1 MKNIKRIVHGD
12 IKALLKNFFALVIAI
27 GLCLLPAL
35 YAWFNIYSNWDPY
48 GNTDGI
54 MIAVASKDMGY
65 IDSNGESANVGEE
78 ILNSLKENSSIHWV
92 VTDSDK
98 AVEGVRS
105 GKYYA
110 CVVLSE
116 DFSKCMYDGVL
127 HNLKR
132 PKVFYYE
139 NEKKNAVATKITDT
153 AVSNLKNNINEMYIS
168 ILVSHLFEEES
179 RIVEKDSDDSLLER
193 MEHSLTRLSERID
206 GYESLIDSLVVADER
221 LVASLDGAKGELDAA
236 KSAANSRS
244 QKLKDA
250 SSSDYSSNLVKKD
263 TEVSKSISSAAEQ
276 MKKAVDAS
284 SDSRKTTY
292 YKRALAY
299 LKDARTNMNRMLDS
313 LNVISSDGTANK
325 TQNSRLI
332 ALLQTQ
338 VSALDSFIK
347 TLEKNVNA
355 DKTSYSNQREAMWLE
370 TIEDLENEYD
380 DVLQPLVEHVSD
392 TVSTVQKDAASAL
405 SHISEDINVLNEV
418 LSGTQSGVTSI
429 NKSLSGVSDTLYG
442 IKDSIETL
450 LNTVGGLSEN
460 ELLRKLKTFLQGDAK
475 GYGEFFAAPVKI
487 VTEEIYPVENYGS
500 GVAPFYT
507 TLALWVGGIFLVA
520 LIKVKPSTQNL
531 IEPKPHELFLGRF
544 VLFFLLGQLQ
554 TAIIV
559 WGDLSL
565 LGIQCLHPAKFYLA
579 SSVTSLTFMLLIYS
593 LTVAFGDIG
602 KAIVVVI
609 VVMQIAGSS
618 GTYPIEI
625 LPEFYQKIYIFFP
638 FPYAINAMREAICGM
653 YEKDF
658 IVYLVQ
664 LLLFAFAA
672 LMLGLVLRL
681 PFIKVNHF
689 VERRMEDTGMM

>member
-1 MKNIKRIVHGD
+1 MKNIKKILYGD

-54 MIAVASKDMGY
+54 MIAVASMDEGY
-65 IDSNGESANVGEE
+65 RDTKGVTTNVGDE
-78 ILNSLKENSSIHWV
+78 ILNTLKENSSIHWV
-92 VTDSDK
+92 VTDSKK

-116 DFSKCMYDGVL
+116 DFSKCMYEGIL

-153 AVSNLKNNINEMYIS
+153 AVSNLKNSINEMYIS

-179 RIVEKDSDDSLLER
+179 RIIEKDSGDSLVER
-193 MEHSLTRLSERID
+193 MEGSLTRLSERID
-206 GYESLIDSLVVADER
+206 GYESLMDSLVVADER
-221 LVASLDGAKGELDAA
+221 LIASLDGAKSELTAA
-236 KSAANSRS
+236 KNTANNQSR
-244 QKLKDA
+244 KLKDA
-250 SSSDYSSNLVKKD
+250 SSKDYSSNLVKKD
-263 TEVSKSISSAAEQ
+263 TEVSKSVSSAAAQ
-276 MKKAVDAS
+276 IKKAVEAS
-284 SDSRKTTY
+284 SDSKKTTY

-299 LKDARTNMNRMLDS
+299 LRDARTNMNRMLDS
-313 LNVISSDGTANK
+313 LNVISSNGTGNTAK
-325 TQNSRLI
+325 NSRLI

-355 DKTSYSNQREAMWLE
+355 EKTSYSTQREAMWLE

-380 DVLQPLVEHVSD
+380 DVLQPLIEHASE
-392 TVSTVQKDAASAL
+392 TVSTVEKDVSSAL
-405 SHISEDINVLNEV
+405 SNIAEDIDVLEEV
-418 LSGTQSGVTSI
+418 ITGTQSGVTAM
-429 NKSLSGVSDTLYG
+429 NNSLNGVSDTLHG

-460 ELLRKLKTFLQGDAK
+460 EIIRKLKTFLEGDAK

-487 VTEEIYPVENYGS
+487 ETEEIYPVENYGS

-520 LIKVKPSTQNL
+520 LIKVKPGTKNL
-531 IEPKPHELFLGRF
+531 VDPKPHELFLGRF

-565 LGIQCLHPAKFYLA
+565 LGIQCLYPAKFYLA
-579 SSVTSLTFMLLIYS
+579 ASVTSLTFMLLIYS
-593 LTVAFGDIG
+593 LTVSFGDVG

-672 LMLGLVLRL
+672 LMLGLVIRL